1 MIVIIYIMCVGFIN
15 IYIDFVCD
23 YDPVLKDKW
32 IDDSVS
38 ISLA

>member
-1 MIVIIYIMCVGFIN
+1 VIVIIYIMCVGFIN

-23 YDPVLKDKW
+23 PMLHDKGG

-38 ISLA
+38 ISLS